1 MELLKQIQPLK
12 VKDIIGNKIQIKH
25 FQEIL
30 KDENFLSKIILI
42 IGPDGSCKT
51 TLCNLVLNELEFNVL
66 DIKKNNYTIKELGAI
81 ISSFLCNKTIT
92 SFFNKKRKCVFID
105 NIDILFNTDRS
116 VISILEEIYPLF
128 EKYKVFLVITCKC
141 NEERKIIEFKN
152 KVEII
157 KINHPSIKD
166 TFAFLSNSN
175 DQLKLNIDYD
185 YLLKIVNK
193 YKGSIRDTI
202 LNLYTN
208 DTEISIN
215 NVFKDMT
222 QFEIIKKIYR
232 KNHSM
237 DEIIYLLKDDMNMVS
252 YLLYENFPDEL
263 SSNFDL
269 KVSKNNILDIYI
281 QINNT
286 YLNSSKLEDYMYRNS
301 EWLLYI
307 LIQILKLQGV
317 NIILKE
323 LKRKSIIKDVKYRFS
338 QIISKISHKNIMN
351 KKIKGIYRNNHNI
364 DIYEII
370 ALADKISI
378 DKNINTNGTRK
389 KKKYDMDECN
399 FINTYHKYFE

>member
-30 KDENFLSKIILI
+30 KDENVLSKIVLI

-51 TLCNLVLNELEFNVL
+51 TLCNLILNELEFNVL

-116 VISILEEIYPLF
+116 VISVLEEIYPLF

-232 KNHSM
+232 KNHSI

-252 YLLYENFPDEL
+252 YLLYENCPDEL

-301 EWLLYI
+301 EWLLYT